1 MPIDTINDAGIA
13 HMLRDA
19 AANDPTCV
27 EDTTTLPGDHSP
39 DGFWRMS
46 YHLYKMKTHY
56 IVDVHEATVHICE
69 SEEEACALMLHR
81 KREAKLEPVRAMQAA
96 E

>member
-13 HMLRDA
+13 HMLQDA

-27 EDTTTLPGDHSP
+27 EDTTTLHGDQSP
-39 DGFWRMS
+39 DGSRHMS

-56 IVDVHEATVHICE
+56 IVDEHEATVHICE
-69 SEEEACALMLHR
+69 SEEEACALMARR

-96 E
+96 D